1 MRIDNLIEL
10 AKSSLKLGIYVCGAV
25 VLLYIFGYLLLY
37 RVYLL
42 GKKKI
47 PVIYV
52 LWAMIMCWYVAVIV
66 NVTLVG
72 RNAIFVQK
80 MRPPFSSY
88 REAWYTASVTDW
100 RNIILNYCLFIPFGT
115 IRGTVL
121 RLKSIREPSL

>member
-25 VLLYIFGYLLLY
+25 ILLYVFGYLLLY

-47 PVIYV
+47 PVRYV
-52 LWAMIMCWYVAVIV
+52 LWAMIMCWYLAVVV

-72 RNAIFVQK
+72 RSAVTVQK
-80 MRPPFSSY
+80 IRPLFSSY
-88 REAWYTASVTDW
+88 REA
-100 RNIILNYCLFIPFGT
+100 
-115 IRGTVL
+115 
-121 RLKSIREPSL
+121 